1 MDIKKASKLGAKD
14 NLVFLI
20 SSDKDL
26 SSKDFSKEE
35 ITYIKKEIKSEHKQI
50 EIGKNILIEN
60 HQQINARF
68 FRYEIRDQQK
78 FSHRIE
84 WTEQF
89 QEHFLTS

>member
-1 MDIKKASKLGAKD
+1 MDIKKASKLRAKD

-50 EIGKNILIEN
+50 EIN
-60 HQQINARF
+60 R
-68 FRYEIRDQQK
+68 
-78 FSHRIE
+78 
-84 WTEQF
+84 
-89 QEHFLTS
+89 LTSIVYIVLLEKNAGYKAAEMLQAV